1 MGITLF
7 MQPYIA
13 GFQQTPVTPDTK
25 SVQKASDDSKQTH
38 QETKQ
43 GQNPATT
50 DRLTLSKEALQLL
63 QKLQARDRE
72 VRTHEHAHMAAGGPY
87 VRGGPSYT
95 YKTGPDGKRYAV
107 GGEVQ
112 IDTSPEKDPEA
123 TIRKMET
130 VKRAALAPAKP
141 SGQDRMVA
149 ARASMEEQK
158 ARMELMEQKREEAAS
173 APPNGHESTDNGP
186 KEGPSK
192 GKGSLMDITG

>member
-1 MGITLF
+1 MGIILF

-13 GFQQTPVTPDTK
+13 EFQQTPVTPDTK
-25 SVQKASDDSKQTH
+25 SVQKTSDDSKQTQ

-72 VRTHEHAHMAAGGPY
+72 VRAHEHAHMAAGGPY

-173 APPNGHESTDNGP
+173 APPKADESTDNGP
-186 KEGPSK
+186 KKGPTK

>member
-25 SVQKASDDSKQTH
+25 SVQKTSDDSKQTQ

-72 VRTHEHAHMAAGGPY
+72 VRAHEHAHMVAGGPY

-141 SGQDRMVA
+141 SSQDRMVA

-158 ARMELMEQKREEAAS
+158 ARMELMEQKREEEVSSLQKGNKVAGDS
-173 APPNGHESTDNGP
+173 P
-186 KEGPSK
+186 KEGPLE
-192 GKGSLMDITG
+192 GKGSFMDITG

>member
-7 MQPYIA
+7 NQPFIA

-25 SVQKASDDSKQTH
+25 SVQKTSDDSKQTQ

-43 GQNPATT
+43 GQDPATT

-72 VRTHEHAHMAAGGPY
+72 VRAHEHAHMVAGGPY

-141 SGQDRMVA
+141 SSQDRMVA

-158 ARMELMEQKREEAAS
+158 ARMELMEQKREEATS

-186 KEGPSK
+186 KEGPLE
-192 GKGSLMDITG
+192 GKGSFMDITD

>member
-1 MGITLF
+1 

-13 GFQQTPVTPDTK
+13 EFQQTPVTPDTK
-25 SVQKASDDSKQTH
+25 SVQKTSDDSKQTQ

-72 VRTHEHAHMAAGGPY
+72 VRAHEHAHMAAGGPY

-173 APPNGHESTDNGP
+173 APQKDGEPTDNSP
-186 KEGPSK
+186 KEDPAK
-192 GKGSLMDITG
+192 GKGTFVDITG

>member
-25 SVQKASDDSKQTH
+25 SFQKTSDDSKQTQ

-50 DRLTLSKEALQLL
+50 DRLTLSKKAQQLL

-72 VRTHEHAHMAAGGPY
+72 VRAHEHAHMAAGGPY
-87 VRGGPSYT
+87 IKGGPTYT

-158 ARMELMEQKREEAAS
+158 ARMELMEQKREEATS
-173 APPNGHESTDNGP
+173 APPKGDESTDNGP